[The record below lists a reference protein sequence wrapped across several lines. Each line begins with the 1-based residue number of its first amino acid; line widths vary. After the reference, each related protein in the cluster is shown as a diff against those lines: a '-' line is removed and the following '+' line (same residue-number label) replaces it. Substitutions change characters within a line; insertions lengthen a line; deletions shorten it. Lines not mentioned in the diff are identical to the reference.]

1 MGAPTEDFDIW
12 HLGQLTKRAQC
23 SMLSAQYLVVTTTAS
38 AAAAAAPAAS
48 AAAPA
53 ASTASAAAPAA
64 TAAPA
69 AAVAAAAATNTGTEV
84 SREPEHQQY
93 RFATPPSTKS
103 VEPRDP

>member
-1 MGAPTEDFDIW
+1 
-12 HLGQLTKRAQC
+12 
-23 SMLSAQYLVVTTTAS
+23 MLSAQYSVVTTTAS
-38 AAAAAAPAAS
+38 AAAAAPAAS

-53 ASTASAAAPAA
+53 ASAAAPAA
-64 TAAPA
+64 SAAPD

>member
-23 SMLSAQYLVVTTTAS
+23 SVVTTTAS
-38 AAAAAAPAAS
+38 AAAAAPAAS

-53 ASTASAAAPAA
+53 ASAAPAA
-64 TAAPA
+64 AVAA